1 MHILHAFSTS
11 RPIKTAPL
19 VSKIKYALCTAVTA
33 GRCNKQEKHFFCILA
48 CFLFVYIS
56 FCLFICLFICFFF
69 QRDAVVE
76 NIFELMHTAGKTEQ
90 GRRGAEEE
98 NPALRFHP
106 QVSYSPSQIHCRQTQ
121 RVKYVE
127 PLATFEIY
135 CQNSQNPLQNPI
147 SQRDSEQWFFRRF
160 TEGKKMR
167 ETQFISSAW
176 GNFNFVQ

>member
-1 MHILHAFSTS
+1 MRSALQWPQENATS
-11 RPIKTAPL
+11 KRSIFL
-19 VSKIKYALCTAVTA
+19 YF
-33 GRCNKQEKHFFCILA
+33 GMFFVFCLFT
-48 CFLFVYIS
+48 FLFV
-56 FCLFICLFICFFF
+56 CLYVFLFVCF

-127 PLATFEIY
+127 PLATFEMY
-135 CQNSQNPLQNPI
+135 CQNSQNRNKIQSRREIQNNGFLEDSPRERKWGKHNLSRQPGAI
-147 SQRDSEQWFFRRF
+147 SILFNNL
-160 TEGKKMR
+160 
-167 ETQFISSAW
+167 SSPYDRS
-176 GNFNFVQ
+176 GR

>member
-33 GRCNKQEKHFFCILA
+33 GRCNKQEKHIFVFWHVFCLFT
-48 CFLFVYIS
+48 FLFV
-56 FCLFICLFICFFF
+56 CLHVFLLVCF

-98 NPALRFHP
+98 NPALCLHP

-127 PLATFEIY
+127 PLATFEMY
-135 CQNSQNPLQNPI
+135 CQNSQNRNKIQSRREIQNNGFLE
-147 SQRDSEQWFFRRF
+147 DSP
-160 TEGKKMR
+160 R
-167 ETQFISSAW
+167 ERK
-176 GNFNFVQ
+176 